1 MRRLDDILPE
11 MTNAK
16 YFTVVDTKNG
26 YWHISLSEESQLFT
40 TFNTAWGKYCFK
52 RLPFGL
58 TCSGD
63 AFQQQLD
70 QVLSGISGVTG
81 ISDDILIW
89 GDTAEQHDTALHELL
104 TRCQNVGIRLNRE
117 KIQYKQTIVKLY
129 GNILTNKGL
138 QADPSKIDAIVQMPP
153 PPDVKSLQSF
163 LGLVNYMAR
172 FQPSLSIVPRL
183 LRDLMK
189 EHVDY
194 VWSTEADKAFN
205 DIKWSITQ
213 APILQF
219 FDPKKETIIQSDAS
233 MNGLGCTLIQDEKPV
248 CYASRALT
256 ETESRYSNIERE
268 LLAAKNCET
277 CQKHAPKQ
285 GQEQILVH
293 EPTATKP
300 WS

>member
-1 MRRLDDILPE
+1 ML
-11 MTNAK
+11 
-16 YFTVVDTKNG
+16 KNG

-40 TFNTAWGKYCFK
+40 TFNTPWGKYCFK

-58 TCSGD
+58 TCSGN

-117 KIQYKQTIVKLY
+117 KIQYKQTIVKFY
-129 GNILTNKGL
+129 GHILTNKGL

-172 FQPSLSIVPRL
+172 FQPSLSIVSRP
-183 LRDLMK
+183 LRDLM
-189 EHVDY
+189 
-194 VWSTEADKAFN
+194 
-205 DIKWSITQ
+205 
-213 APILQF
+213 
-219 FDPKKETIIQSDAS
+219 
-233 MNGLGCTLIQDEKPV
+233 
-248 CYASRALT
+248 
-256 ETESRYSNIERE
+256 
-268 LLAAKNCET
+268 
-277 CQKHAPKQ
+277 
-285 GQEQILVH
+285 
-293 EPTATKP
+293 
-300 WS
+300 